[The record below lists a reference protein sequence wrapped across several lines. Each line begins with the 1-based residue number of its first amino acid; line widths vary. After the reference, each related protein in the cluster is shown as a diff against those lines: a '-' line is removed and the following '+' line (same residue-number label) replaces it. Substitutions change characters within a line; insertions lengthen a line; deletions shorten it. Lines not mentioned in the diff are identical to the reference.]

1 MGEKPSLGLTLTEGS
16 VSSLFQ
22 LVSSGDKEFT
32 ARMDVPPWRPHA
44 PSSPHFKSM
53 GPREL
58 QTASGLPLGL
68 CRPLPS
74 SILKRQ
80 RPAGRLGAAVEVC
93 VRVDLGCGGWSG
105 LEQPLTGSR
114 GAEAGERSE
123 VRMTLLTPPC
133 FLVELQEARHSKLRP
148 TCPIIMAVCCHD
160 RRTGTFCFTVC
171 SCDLYI
177 LPN

>member
-1 MGEKPSLGLTLTEGS
+1 MRSHLWDSHSQRALFLPSFSWSPQETRNSQPIWMCPPGDHMPPPAHILSPWGPENSKRPQACLWAYAGL
-16 VSSLFQ
+16 F
-22 LVSSGDKEFT
+22 
-32 ARMDVPPWRPHA
+32 PH
-44 PSSPHFKSM
+44 PSS
-53 GPREL
+53 RDRDL
-58 QTASGLPLGL
+58 LGG
-68 CRPLPS
+68 S
-74 SILKRQ
+74 
-80 RPAGRLGAAVEVC
+80 GAAVEVC